1 MSKITLEPYPSV
13 VKHFCKYNG
22 ELSCDVNL
30 DNESVV
36 QIKDYKFAVTLAF
49 DDEFETH
56 EVISVEFI
64 DDSPPDAETKIQE
77 ITELIRV
84 NNY

>member
-1 MSKITLEPYPSV
+1 MSKITLEPHPFL

-36 QIKDYKFAVTLAF
+36 QIKDYKFVATLAF
-49 DDEFETH
+49 DDDFEKH

-64 DDSPPDAETKIQE
+64 DETPPDVEAKIQE
-77 ITELIRV
+77 ITEMITA
-84 NNY
+84 NYY